1 MNLKMLL
8 SVYGALIA
16 VSGAAFLVVP
26 SALFS
31 LLYGV
36 PELDALGLSLA
47 RMFGAAYIGLGVIC
61 WTARTAE
68 PSKAR
73 DALILGLMVV
83 NGLWAVVAVLAAMD
97 AGLWLL
103 WADAAGFALVA
114 VLFIVAGRRA
124 MSAPTAGGGAST

>member
-1 MNLKMLL
+1 MNLKMVL
-8 SVYGALIA
+8 SVYGAFMA
-16 VSGAAFLVVP
+16 VSGAAALVAP
-26 SALFS
+26 SALLS

-36 PELDALGLSLA
+36 PPLDAMGLSLV
-47 RMFGAAYIGLGVIC
+47 RMLLAADIGLGVMC

-73 DALILGLMVV
+73 DALILGLVVV

-97 AGLWLL
+97 ARLWLL